1 MIYMT
6 NKIVAIQ
13 GDNLKKINIK
23 TDTTIFLAN
32 EAQNKGYRLFYY
44 YPENL
49 SNIRG
54 KTVSEGYFIKIDY
67 SKKKFYKIL
76 KKSKLDLSFAKYILI
91 RQDPPFNL
99 EYISTTLM
107 LDRIKDKTKIINDP
121 TSVRNISEKF
131 YSLNFKNYMADTIFT
146 KDLIEIKKFFKKHKK
161 IIIKPI
167 HSYGGNDIN
176 LISGKLNLLKI
187 KQILKKHGHI
197 MCQKFLNKI
206 KFGDK
211 RVFIING
218 KVCGAISRVPK
229 SGSILS
235 NMSKGAKPKIAFL
248 SNKELK
254 VSNIIAKKIKKDG
267 IYFAGIDFIDG
278 KLNGD
283 INVTS
288 PTGIKTYFDLSQI
301 NLAKTFWKGL

>member
-1 MIYMT
+1 MT

-13 GDNLKKINIK
+13 GDHLKNLNVK
-23 TDTTIFLAN
+23 TDSTIFLAN
-32 EAQNKGYRLFYY
+32 EAQKRGFKLFYY

-54 KTVSEGYFIKIDY
+54 KTISKGYFIKINY
-67 SKKKFYKIL
+67 SKKKFYQIL
-76 KKSKLDLSFAKYILI
+76 KTTKLDLSLTNYILI

-99 EYISTTLM
+99 EYISTTLL
-107 LDRIKDKTKIINDP
+107 LDRIKYKTKIINDP
-121 TSVRNISEKF
+121 TAVRNISEKF
-131 YSLNFKNYMADTIFT
+131 YSLNFEKYMADTIFT
-146 KDLIEIKKFFKKHKK
+146 KDLLEIKNFFKKHKK

-167 HSYGGNDIN
+167 HSFGGNDIY
-176 LISGKLNLLKI
+176 LIDGKFSERKI
-187 KQILKKHGHI
+187 TKILKKHGHI
-197 MCQKFLNKI
+197 MCQKFLSKI

-229 SGSILS
+229 LGSILS
-235 NMSKGAKPKIAFL
+235 NMSKGAIPRLANLTK
-248 SNKELK
+248 NELK
-254 VSNIIAKKIKKDG
+254 ISNIISKKIKRDG

-288 PTGIKTYFDLSQI
+288 PTGIKTYFDLSNV
-301 NLAKTFWKGL
+301 NLAETFWKGL

>member
-1 MIYMT
+1 MT

-13 GDNLKKINIK
+13 GDHLKNLNVK
-23 TDTTIFLAN
+23 TDSTIFLAN
-32 EAQNKGYRLFYY
+32 EAQKRGFKLFYY

-54 KTVSEGYFIKIDY
+54 KTISIGYFIKINY

-76 KKSKLDLSFAKYILI
+76 KKTKLDLSLTNYVLI

-99 EYISTTLM
+99 EYISTTLL
-107 LDRIKDKTKIINDP
+107 LDRIKYKTKIINDP

-131 YSLNFKNYMADTIFT
+131 YSLNFEKYMADTIFT
-146 KDLIEIKKFFKKHKK
+146 KDLLEIKNFFKKHKK

-167 HSYGGNDIN
+167 HSFGGNDIY
-176 LISGKLNLLKI
+176 LIDGKFSERKI
-187 KQILKKHGHI
+187 KKILKKHGHI
-197 MCQKFLNKI
+197 MCQKFLSKI

-229 SGSILS
+229 LGSILS
-235 NMSKGAKPKIAFL
+235 NMSKGAIPRLANLTK
-248 SNKELK
+248 NELK
-254 VSNIIAKKIKKDG
+254 ISNIISKKIKRDG

-288 PTGIKTYFDLSQI
+288 PTGIKTYFDLSNV
-301 NLAKTFWKGL
+301 NLAETFWKGL

>member
-1 MIYMT
+1 MT

-13 GDNLKKINIK
+13 GDHLKNLNVK
-23 TDTTIFLAN
+23 TDSTIFLAN
-32 EAQNKGYRLFYY
+32 EAQKRGFKLFYY

-54 KTVSEGYFIKIDY
+54 KTISKGYFIKINY

-76 KKSKLDLSFAKYILI
+76 KKTKLDLSLTNYILI

-99 EYISTTLM
+99 EYISTTLL
-107 LDRIKDKTKIINDP
+107 LDRIKYKTKIINDP
-121 TSVRNISEKF
+121 TAVRNISEKF
-131 YSLNFKNYMADTIFT
+131 YSLNFEKYMADTIFT
-146 KDLIEIKKFFKKHKK
+146 KDLLEIKNFFKKHKK

-167 HSYGGNDIN
+167 HSFGGNDIY
-176 LISGKLNLLKI
+176 LIAGKFSERKI
-187 KQILKKHGHI
+187 KKILKKHGHI
-197 MCQKFLNKI
+197 MCQKFLSKI

-229 SGSILS
+229 LGSILS
-235 NMSKGAKPKIAFL
+235 NMSKGAIPRLANLTK
-248 SNKELK
+248 NELK
-254 VSNIIAKKIKKDG
+254 ISNIISKKIKRDG

-288 PTGIKTYFDLSQI
+288 PTGIKTYFDLSNV
-301 NLAKTFWKGL
+301 NLAETFWKGL

>member
-1 MIYMT
+1 MT

-13 GDNLKKINIK
+13 GDQLKNLNVK
-23 TDTTIFLAN
+23 TDSTIFLAN
-32 EAQNKGYRLFYY
+32 EAQKRGFKLFYY

-54 KTVSEGYFIKIDY
+54 KTISKGYFIKINY

-76 KKSKLDLSFAKYILI
+76 KKTKLDLSLTNYVLI

-99 EYISTTLM
+99 EYISTTLL
-107 LDRIKDKTKIINDP
+107 LDRIKYKTKIINDP
-121 TSVRNISEKF
+121 TAVRNISEKF
-131 YSLNFKNYMADTIFT
+131 YSLNFEKYMADTIFT
-146 KDLIEIKKFFKKHKK
+146 KDLLEIKNFLKKYKK

-167 HSYGGNDIN
+167 HSFGGNDIY
-176 LISGKLNLLKI
+176 LIAEKFSERKI
-187 KQILKKHGHI
+187 KKILKKHGHI
-197 MCQKFLNKI
+197 MCQKFLSKI

-229 SGSILS
+229 LGSILS
-235 NMSKGAKPKIAFL
+235 NMSKGAIPRLANLTK
-248 SNKELK
+248 NELK
-254 VSNIIAKKIKKDG
+254 ISNIISKKIKRDG

-288 PTGIKTYFDLSQI
+288 PTGIKTYFDLSNV
-301 NLAKTFWKGL
+301 NLAETFWKGL

>member
-13 GDNLKKINIK
+13 GDQLKNLNVK
-23 TDTTIFLAN
+23 TDSTIFLAN
-32 EAQNKGYRLFYY
+32 EAQKRGFKLFYY

-54 KTVSEGYFIKIDY
+54 KTISKGYFIKINY

-76 KKSKLDLSFAKYILI
+76 KKTKLDLSLTNYILI

-99 EYISTTLM
+99 EYISTTLL
-107 LDRIKDKTKIINDP
+107 LDRIKYKTKIINDP
-121 TSVRNISEKF
+121 TAVRNISEKF
-131 YSLNFKNYMADTIFT
+131 YSLNFEKYMADTIFT
-146 KDLIEIKKFFKKHKK
+146 KDLLEIKNFFKKHKK

-167 HSYGGNDIN
+167 HSFGGNDIY
-176 LISGKLNLLKI
+176 LINGKFSERKI
-187 KQILKKHGHI
+187 KKILKKHGHI
-197 MCQKFLNKI
+197 MCQKFLSKI

-229 SGSILS
+229 LGSILS
-235 NMSKGAKPKIAFL
+235 NMSKGAIPRLANLTK
-248 SNKELK
+248 NELK
-254 VSNIIAKKIKKDG
+254 ISNIISKKIKRDG

-288 PTGIKTYFDLSQI
+288 PTGIKTYFDLSNV
-301 NLAKTFWKGL
+301 NLAETFWKGL

>member
-13 GDNLKKINIK
+13 GDHLKNLNVK
-23 TDTTIFLAN
+23 TDSTIFLAN
-32 EAQNKGYRLFYY
+32 EAQKRGFKLFYY

-54 KTVSEGYFIKIDY
+54 KTISKGYFIKINY

-76 KKSKLDLSFAKYILI
+76 KKTKLDLSLTNYVLI

-99 EYISTTLM
+99 EYISTTLL
-107 LDRIKDKTKIINDP
+107 LDRIKFKTKIINDP
-121 TSVRNISEKF
+121 TAVRNISEKF
-131 YSLNFKNYMADTIFT
+131 YSLNFEKYMADTIFT
-146 KDLIEIKKFFKKHKK
+146 KDLLEIKNFFKKNKK
-161 IIIKPI
+161 IVIKPI
-167 HSYGGNDIN
+167 HSFGGNDIY
-176 LISGKLNLLKI
+176 LIAEKFSERKI
-187 KQILKKHGHI
+187 KKILKKHGHI
-197 MCQKFLNKI
+197 MCQKFLSKI

-229 SGSILS
+229 LGSILS
-235 NMSKGAKPKIAFL
+235 NMSKGAIPRLANLTK
-248 SNKELK
+248 NELK
-254 VSNIIAKKIKKDG
+254 ISNIISKKIKRDG

-288 PTGIKTYFDLSQI
+288 PTGIKTYFDLSNV
-301 NLAKTFWKGL
+301 NLAETFWKGL

>member
-1 MIYMT
+1 MT

-13 GDNLKKINIK
+13 GDHLKNLNVK
-23 TDTTIFLAN
+23 TDTTIFLAH
-32 EAQNKGYRLFYY
+32 EAQKRGLKLFYY

-54 KTVSEGYFIKIDY
+54 KTISKGYFIKINY

-76 KKSKLDLSFAKYILI
+76 KKTKLDLSLTNYILI

-99 EYISTTLM
+99 EYISTTLL
-107 LDRIKDKTKIINDP
+107 LDRIKYKTKIINDP
-121 TSVRNISEKF
+121 TAVRNISEKF
-131 YSLNFKNYMADTIFT
+131 YSLNFEKYMADTIFT
-146 KDLIEIKKFFKKHKK
+146 KDLLEIKNFFKKNKK
-161 IIIKPI
+161 IVIKPI
-167 HSYGGNDIN
+167 HSFGGNDIY
-176 LISGKLNLLKI
+176 LIDGKFSERKI
-187 KQILKKHGHI
+187 KKILKKHGHI
-197 MCQKFLNKI
+197 MCQKFLSKI

-229 SGSILS
+229 LGSILS
-235 NMSKGAKPKIAFL
+235 NMSKGAIPRLANLTK
-248 SNKELK
+248 NELK
-254 VSNIIAKKIKKDG
+254 ISNIISKKIKRDG

-288 PTGIKTYFDLSQI
+288 PTGIKTYFDLSNV
-301 NLAKTFWKGL
+301 NLAETFWKGL

>member
-1 MIYMT
+1 MT

-13 GDNLKKINIK
+13 GDQLKNLNVK
-23 TDTTIFLAN
+23 TDSTIFLAN
-32 EAQNKGYRLFYY
+32 EAQKRGFKLFYY

-54 KTVSEGYFIKIDY
+54 KTISKGYFIKINY

-76 KKSKLDLSFAKYILI
+76 KKTKLDLSLTNYVLI

-99 EYISTTLM
+99 EYISTTLL
-107 LDRIKDKTKIINDP
+107 LDRIKYKTKIINDP
-121 TSVRNISEKF
+121 TAVRNISEKF
-131 YSLNFKNYMADTIFT
+131 YSLNFEKYMADTIFT
-146 KDLIEIKKFFKKHKK
+146 KDLLEIKNFFKKHKK

-167 HSYGGNDIN
+167 HSFGGNDIY
-176 LISGKLNLLKI
+176 LIAEKFSERKI
-187 KQILKKHGHI
+187 KKILKKHGHI
-197 MCQKFLNKI
+197 MCQKFLSKI

-229 SGSILS
+229 LGSILS
-235 NMSKGAKPKIAFL
+235 NMSKGAIPRLANLTK
-248 SNKELK
+248 NELK
-254 VSNIIAKKIKKDG
+254 ISNIISKKIKRDG

-288 PTGIKTYFDLSQI
+288 PTGIKTYFDLSNV
-301 NLAKTFWKGL
+301 NLAETFWKGL

>member
-1 MIYMT
+1 MT

-13 GDNLKKINIK
+13 GDHLKNLNVK
-23 TDTTIFLAN
+23 TDSTIFLAN
-32 EAQNKGYRLFYY
+32 EAQKRGFKLFYY

-54 KTVSEGYFIKIDY
+54 KTISKGYFIKINY

-76 KKSKLDLSFAKYILI
+76 KKTKLDLSLTNYVLI

-99 EYISTTLM
+99 EYISTTLL
-107 LDRIKDKTKIINDP
+107 LDRIKYKTKIINDP
-121 TSVRNISEKF
+121 TAVRNISEKF
-131 YSLNFKNYMADTIFT
+131 YSLNFEKYMADTIFT
-146 KDLIEIKKFFKKHKK
+146 KDLLEIKNFFKKHKK

-167 HSYGGNDIN
+167 HSFGGNDIY
-176 LISGKLNLLKI
+176 LIAGKFSERKI
-187 KQILKKHGHI
+187 KKILKKHGHI
-197 MCQKFLNKI
+197 MCQMFLSKI

-229 SGSILS
+229 LGSILS
-235 NMSKGAKPKIAFL
+235 NMSKGAIPRLANLTK
-248 SNKELK
+248 NELK
-254 VSNIIAKKIKKDG
+254 ISNIISKKIKRDG

-288 PTGIKTYFDLSQI
+288 PTGIKTYFDLSNV
-301 NLAKTFWKGL
+301 NLAETFWKGL

>member
-1 MIYMT
+1 MT
-6 NKIVAIQ
+6 YKIVAIQ
-13 GDNLKKINIK
+13 GDHLKNLNVK
-23 TDTTIFLAN
+23 TDSTIFLAN
-32 EAQNKGYRLFYY
+32 EAQKRGFKLFYY

-54 KTVSEGYFIKIDY
+54 KTISIGYFIKINY

-76 KKSKLDLSFAKYILI
+76 KKTKLDLSLTNYILI

-107 LDRIKDKTKIINDP
+107 LDRIKYKTKIINDP
-121 TSVRNISEKF
+121 TAVRNISEKF
-131 YSLNFKNYMADTIFT
+131 YSLNFEKYMADTIFT
-146 KDLIEIKKFFKKHKK
+146 KDLLEIKNFFKKHKK

-167 HSYGGNDIN
+167 HSFGGNDIN
-176 LISGKLNLLKI
+176 LIFGKFSERKIKKILKI
-187 KQILKKHGHI
+187 HGHI
-197 MCQKFLNKI
+197 MCQKFLSKI

-211 RVFIING
+211 RVFVING

-229 SGSILS
+229 LGSILS
-235 NMSKGAKPKIAFL
+235 NMSKGAKPRLANLTK
-248 SNKELK
+248 NELK
-254 VSNIIAKKIKKDG
+254 ISNIISKKIKRDG

-288 PTGIKTYFDLSQI
+288 PTGIKTYFDLSNV
-301 NLAKTFWKGL
+301 NLAETFWKGL

>member
-1 MIYMT
+1 MT

-13 GDNLKKINIK
+13 GDHLKNLNVK
-23 TDTTIFLAN
+23 TDTTIFLAH
-32 EAQNKGYRLFYY
+32 EAQRRGFKLFYY

-54 KTVSEGYFIKIDY
+54 KTISKGYFIKINY

-76 KKSKLDLSFAKYILI
+76 KKTKLDLSLTNYILI

-107 LDRIKDKTKIINDP
+107 LDRIKYKTKIINDP
-121 TSVRNISEKF
+121 TAVRNISEKF
-131 YSLNFKNYMADTIFT
+131 YSLNFEKYMANTIFT
-146 KDLIEIKKFFKKHKK
+146 KDLFEIKNFFKKHKK

-167 HSYGGNDIN
+167 HSFGGNDIY
-176 LISGKLNLLKI
+176 LIDGKFSERKI
-187 KQILKKHGHI
+187 KKILKKHGHI
-197 MCQKFLNKI
+197 MCQKFLSKI

-229 SGSILS
+229 LGSILS
-235 NMSKGAKPKIAFL
+235 NMSKGAKPRLANLTK
-248 SNKELK
+248 NELK
-254 VSNIIAKKIKKDG
+254 ISNIISKKIKRDG

-288 PTGIKTYFDLSQI
+288 PTGIKTYFDLSNV
-301 NLAKTFWKGL
+301 NLAETFWKGL

>member
-1 MIYMT
+1 MT

-13 GDNLKKINIK
+13 GDQLKNLNVK
-23 TDTTIFLAN
+23 TDSTIFLAN
-32 EAQNKGYRLFYY
+32 EAQKRGFKLFYY

-54 KTVSEGYFIKIDY
+54 KTISKGYFIKINY

-76 KKSKLDLSFAKYILI
+76 KKTKLDLSLTNYILI

-107 LDRIKDKTKIINDP
+107 LDRIKYKTKIINDP
-121 TSVRNISEKF
+121 TAVRNISEKF
-131 YSLNFKNYMADTIFT
+131 YSLNFEKYMADTIFT
-146 KDLIEIKKFFKKHKK
+146 KDLLEIKNFLKKYKK

-167 HSYGGNDIN
+167 HSFGGNDIY
-176 LISGKLNLLKI
+176 LIAEKFSERKI
-187 KQILKKHGHI
+187 KKILKKHGHI
-197 MCQKFLNKI
+197 MCQKFLSKI

-229 SGSILS
+229 LGSILS
-235 NMSKGAKPKIAFL
+235 NMSKGAIPRLANLTK
-248 SNKELK
+248 NELK
-254 VSNIIAKKIKKDG
+254 ISNIISKKIKRDG

-288 PTGIKTYFDLSQI
+288 PTGIKTYFDLSNV
-301 NLAKTFWKGL
+301 NLAETFWKGL

>member
-1 MIYMT
+1 MT

-13 GDNLKKINIK
+13 GDQLKNLNVK
-23 TDTTIFLAN
+23 TDSTIFLAN
-32 EAQNKGYRLFYY
+32 EAQKRGFKLFYY

-54 KTVSEGYFIKIDY
+54 KTISKGYFIKINY

-76 KKSKLDLSFAKYILI
+76 KKTKLDLSLTNYVLI

-99 EYISTTLM
+99 EYISTTLL
-107 LDRIKDKTKIINDP
+107 LDRIKYKTKIINDP
-121 TSVRNISEKF
+121 TAVRNISEKF
-131 YSLNFKNYMADTIFT
+131 YSLNFEKYMADTIFT
-146 KDLIEIKKFFKKHKK
+146 KDLLEIKNFFKKHKK

-167 HSYGGNDIN
+167 HSFGGNDIY
-176 LISGKLNLLKI
+176 LIAEKFGERKI
-187 KQILKKHGHI
+187 KKILKKHGHI
-197 MCQKFLNKI
+197 MCQMFLSKI

-229 SGSILS
+229 LGSILS
-235 NMSKGAKPKIAFL
+235 NMSKGAIPRLANLTK
-248 SNKELK
+248 NELK
-254 VSNIIAKKIKKDG
+254 ISNIISKKIKRDG

-288 PTGIKTYFDLSQI
+288 PTGIKTYFDLSNV
-301 NLAKTFWKGL
+301 NLAETFWKGL

>member
-1 MIYMT
+1 MT

-13 GDNLKKINIK
+13 GDHLKNLNVK
-23 TDTTIFLAN
+23 TDSTIFLAN
-32 EAQNKGYRLFYY
+32 EAQKRGFKLFYY

-49 SNIRG
+49 SNIKG
-54 KTVSEGYFIKIDY
+54 KTISKGYFIKINY

-76 KKSKLDLSFAKYILI
+76 KKTKLDLSLTNYILI

-99 EYISTTLM
+99 EYISTTLL
-107 LDRIKDKTKIINDP
+107 LDRIKYKTKIINDP
-121 TSVRNISEKF
+121 TAVRNISEKF
-131 YSLNFKNYMADTIFT
+131 YSLNFEKYMAETIFT
-146 KDLIEIKKFFKKHKK
+146 KDLLEIKNFFKKHKK

-167 HSYGGNDIN
+167 HSFGGNDIY
-176 LISGKLNLLKI
+176 LIAERFSERKI
-187 KQILKKHGHI
+187 KKILKKHGHI
-197 MCQKFLNKI
+197 MCQKFLSKI

-229 SGSILS
+229 LGSILS
-235 NMSKGAKPKIAFL
+235 NMSKGAIPRLANLTK
-248 SNKELK
+248 NELK
-254 VSNIIAKKIKKDG
+254 ISNIISKKIKRDG

-288 PTGIKTYFDLSQI
+288 PTGIKTYFDLSNV
-301 NLAKTFWKGL
+301 NLAETFWKGL

>member
-1 MIYMT
+1 MI
-6 NKIVAIQ
+6 NKIVAVQ
-13 GDNLKKINIK
+13 GNHPSKLNPL
-23 TDTTIFLAN
+23 TDTSVFLAS
-32 EAQNKGYRLFYY
+32 EIQNKKYKIFYY
-44 YPENL
+44 DPKDL
-49 SNIRG
+49 SVINSKVIAKG
-54 KTVSEGYFIKIDY
+54 FFIKFNY
-67 SKKKFYKIL
+67 SQKKFYKVL
-76 KKSKLDLSFAKYILI
+76 KKQSLDLTKCKFILI

-99 EYISTTLM
+99 EYISTTYI
-107 LDRIKDKTKIINDP
+107 LDTIKTKVKIINNP

-131 YSLNFKNYMADTIFT
+131 YSLNFKNYMTDTIFT

-176 LISGKLNLLKI
+176 LISGKLDLLKI

-288 PTGIKTYFDLSQI
+288 PTGIKTYFDLSKI

>member
-1 MIYMT
+1 MT

-13 GDNLKKINIK
+13 GDHLKNLNVK
-23 TDTTIFLAN
+23 TDSTIFLAN
-32 EAQNKGYRLFYY
+32 EAQKRGFKLFYY

-54 KTVSEGYFIKIDY
+54 KTISKGYFIKINY

-76 KKSKLDLSFAKYILI
+76 KKTKLDLSLTNYVLI

-99 EYISTTLM
+99 EYISTTLL
-107 LDRIKDKTKIINDP
+107 LDRIKYKTKIINDP
-121 TSVRNISEKF
+121 TAVRNISEKF
-131 YSLNFKNYMADTIFT
+131 YSLNFEKYMADTIFT
-146 KDLIEIKKFFKKHKK
+146 KDLFEIKNFFKKHKK

-167 HSYGGNDIN
+167 HSFGGNDIY
-176 LISGKLNLLKI
+176 LIAEKFSERKI
-187 KQILKKHGHI
+187 KKILKKHGHI
-197 MCQKFLNKI
+197 MCQKFLSKI

-229 SGSILS
+229 LGSILS
-235 NMSKGAKPKIAFL
+235 NMSKGAIPRLANLTK
-248 SNKELK
+248 NELK
-254 VSNIIAKKIKKDG
+254 ISNIISKKIKRDG

-288 PTGIKTYFDLSQI
+288 PTGIKTYFDLSNV
-301 NLAKTFWKGL
+301 NLAETFWKGL

>member
-1 MIYMT
+1 MT

-13 GDNLKKINIK
+13 GDQLNNLNVK
-23 TDTTIFLAN
+23 TDSTIFLAN
-32 EAQNKGYRLFYY
+32 EAQKRGFKLFYY

-54 KTVSEGYFIKIDY
+54 KTISKGYFIKINY

-76 KKSKLDLSFAKYILI
+76 KKTKLDLSLTNYVLI

-99 EYISTTLM
+99 EYISTTLL
-107 LDRIKDKTKIINDP
+107 LDRIKYKTKIINDP
-121 TSVRNISEKF
+121 TAVRNISEKF
-131 YSLNFKNYMADTIFT
+131 YSLNFEKYMADTIFT
-146 KDLIEIKKFFKKHKK
+146 KDLFEIKNFFKKHKK

-167 HSYGGNDIN
+167 HSFGGNDIY
-176 LISGKLNLLKI
+176 LIAEKFSERKI
-187 KQILKKHGHI
+187 KKILKKHGHI
-197 MCQKFLNKI
+197 MCQKFLSKI

-229 SGSILS
+229 LGSILS
-235 NMSKGAKPKIAFL
+235 NMSKGAIPRLANLTK
-248 SNKELK
+248 NELK
-254 VSNIIAKKIKKDG
+254 ISNIISKKIKRDG

-288 PTGIKTYFDLSQI
+288 PTGIKTYFDLSNV
-301 NLAKTFWKGL
+301 NLAETFWKGL

>member
-1 MIYMT
+1 MT

-13 GDNLKKINIK
+13 GDHLKNLNVK
-23 TDTTIFLAN
+23 TDSTIFLAN
-32 EAQNKGYRLFYY
+32 EAQKRGFKLFYY

-54 KTVSEGYFIKIDY
+54 KTISKGYFIKINY

-76 KKSKLDLSFAKYILI
+76 KKTKLDLSLTNYVLI

-99 EYISTTLM
+99 EYISTTLL
-107 LDRIKDKTKIINDP
+107 LDRIKYKTKIINDP
-121 TSVRNISEKF
+121 TAVRNISEKF
-131 YSLNFKNYMADTIFT
+131 YSLNFEKYMADTIFT
-146 KDLIEIKKFFKKHKK
+146 KDLLEIKNFFKRHKK

-167 HSYGGNDIN
+167 HSFGGNDIY
-176 LISGKLNLLKI
+176 LIAERFSEKKI
-187 KQILKKHGHI
+187 KKILKKHGHI
-197 MCQKFLNKI
+197 MCQKFLSKI

-229 SGSILS
+229 LGSILS
-235 NMSKGAKPKIAFL
+235 NMSKGAIPRLANLTK
-248 SNKELK
+248 NELK
-254 VSNIIAKKIKKDG
+254 ISNIISKKIKRDG

-288 PTGIKTYFDLSQI
+288 PTGIKTYFDLSNV
-301 NLAKTFWKGL
+301 NLAETFWKGL

>member
-1 MIYMT
+1 MT

-13 GDNLKKINIK
+13 GDQLNNLNVK
-23 TDTTIFLAN
+23 TDSTIFLAN
-32 EAQNKGYRLFYY
+32 EAQKRGFKLFYY

-54 KTVSEGYFIKIDY
+54 KTISKGYFIKINY

-76 KKSKLDLSFAKYILI
+76 KKTKLDLSLTNYVLI

-99 EYISTTLM
+99 EYISTTLL
-107 LDRIKDKTKIINDP
+107 LDRIKYKTKIINDP
-121 TSVRNISEKF
+121 TAVRNISEKF
-131 YSLNFKNYMADTIFT
+131 YSLNFEKYMADTIFT
-146 KDLIEIKKFFKKHKK
+146 KDLFEIKNFFKKHKK

-167 HSYGGNDIN
+167 HSFGGNDIY
-176 LISGKLNLLKI
+176 LIDRKFSERKI
-187 KQILKKHGHI
+187 KKILKKHGHI
-197 MCQKFLNKI
+197 MCQKFLSKI

-229 SGSILS
+229 LGSILS
-235 NMSKGAKPKIAFL
+235 NMSKGAIPRLANLTK
-248 SNKELK
+248 NELK
-254 VSNIIAKKIKKDG
+254 ISNIISKKIKRDG

-288 PTGIKTYFDLSQI
+288 PTGIKTYFDLSNV
-301 NLAKTFWKGL
+301 NLAETFWKGL

>member
-1 MIYMT
+1 MT

-13 GDNLKKINIK
+13 GDHLKNLNVK
-23 TDTTIFLAN
+23 TDSTIFLAN
-32 EAQNKGYRLFYY
+32 EAQKRGFKLFYY

-54 KTVSEGYFIKIDY
+54 KTISKGYFIKINY

-76 KKSKLDLSFAKYILI
+76 KKTKLDLSLTNYVLI

-99 EYISTTLM
+99 EYISTTLL
-107 LDRIKDKTKIINDP
+107 LDRIKYKTKIINDP
-121 TSVRNISEKF
+121 TAVRNISEKF
-131 YSLNFKNYMADTIFT
+131 YSLNFEKYMADTIFT
-146 KDLIEIKKFFKKHKK
+146 KDLLEIKNFFKKHKK

-167 HSYGGNDIN
+167 HSFGGNDIY
-176 LISGKLNLLKI
+176 LIDGKFSERKV
-187 KQILKKHGHI
+187 KKILKKHGHI
-197 MCQKFLNKI
+197 MCQKFLSKI

-229 SGSILS
+229 LGSILS
-235 NMSKGAKPKIAFL
+235 NMSKGAIPRLANLTK
-248 SNKELK
+248 NELK
-254 VSNIIAKKIKKDG
+254 ISNIISKKIKRDG

-288 PTGIKTYFDLSQI
+288 PTGIKTYFDLSNV
-301 NLAKTFWKGL
+301 NLAETFWKGL

>member
-1 MIYMT
+1 MT

-13 GDNLKKINIK
+13 GDQLNNLNVK
-23 TDTTIFLAN
+23 TDSTIFLAN
-32 EAQNKGYRLFYY
+32 EAQKRGFKLFYY

-54 KTVSEGYFIKIDY
+54 KTISKGYFIKINY

-76 KKSKLDLSFAKYILI
+76 KKTKLDLSLTNYVLI

-99 EYISTTLM
+99 EYISTTLL
-107 LDRIKDKTKIINDP
+107 LDRIKYKTKIINDP
-121 TSVRNISEKF
+121 TAVRNISEKF
-131 YSLNFKNYMADTIFT
+131 YSLNFEKYMADTIFT
-146 KDLIEIKKFFKKHKK
+146 KDLLEIKNFFKKHKK

-167 HSYGGNDIN
+167 HSFGGNDIY
-176 LISGKLNLLKI
+176 LIDGKFSERKI
-187 KQILKKHGHI
+187 KKILKKHGHI
-197 MCQKFLNKI
+197 MCQKFLSKI

-229 SGSILS
+229 LGSILS
-235 NMSKGAKPKIAFL
+235 NMSKGAIPRLANLTK
-248 SNKELK
+248 NELK
-254 VSNIIAKKIKKDG
+254 ISNIISKKIKRDG

-288 PTGIKTYFDLSQI
+288 PTGIKTYFDLSNV
-301 NLAKTFWKGL
+301 NLAETFWKGL

>member
-1 MIYMT
+1 MT

-13 GDNLKKINIK
+13 GDQLKNLNVK
-23 TDTTIFLAN
+23 TDSTIFLAN
-32 EAQNKGYRLFYY
+32 EAQKRGFKLFYY

-54 KTVSEGYFIKIDY
+54 KTISKGYFIKINY

-76 KKSKLDLSFAKYILI
+76 KKTKLDLSLTNYVLI

-99 EYISTTLM
+99 EYITTTLL
-107 LDRIKDKTKIINDP
+107 LDRIKYKTKIINDP
-121 TSVRNISEKF
+121 TAVRNISEKF
-131 YSLNFKNYMADTIFT
+131 YSLNFEKYMADTIFT
-146 KDLIEIKKFFKKHKK
+146 KDLLEIKNFFKKHKK

-167 HSYGGNDIN
+167 HSFGGNDIY
-176 LISGKLNLLKI
+176 LIDGKFSERKI
-187 KQILKKHGHI
+187 KKILKKHGHI
-197 MCQKFLNKI
+197 MCQKFLSKI

-229 SGSILS
+229 LGSILS
-235 NMSKGAKPKIAFL
+235 NMSKGAIPRLANLTK
-248 SNKELK
+248 NELK
-254 VSNIIAKKIKKDG
+254 ISNIISKKIKRDG

-288 PTGIKTYFDLSQI
+288 PTGIKTYFDLSNV
-301 NLAKTFWKGL
+301 NLAETFWKGL

>member
-1 MIYMT
+1 MT

-13 GDNLKKINIK
+13 GDHLKNLNVK
-23 TDTTIFLAN
+23 TDSTIFLAN
-32 EAQNKGYRLFYY
+32 EAQKRGFKLFYY

-54 KTVSEGYFIKIDY
+54 KTISKGYFIKINY

-76 KKSKLDLSFAKYILI
+76 KKTKLDLSLTNYILI

-107 LDRIKDKTKIINDP
+107 LDRIKYKTKIINDP
-121 TSVRNISEKF
+121 TAVRNISEKF
-131 YSLNFKNYMADTIFT
+131 YSLNFEKYMADTIFT
-146 KDLIEIKKFFKKHKK
+146 KDLLEIKNFFKKHKK
-161 IIIKPI
+161 IVIKPI
-167 HSYGGNDIN
+167 HSFGGNDIY
-176 LISGKLNLLKI
+176 LIAEKFSERKI
-187 KQILKKHGHI
+187 KKILKKHGHI
-197 MCQKFLNKI
+197 MCQKFLSKI

-229 SGSILS
+229 LGSILS
-235 NMSKGAKPKIAFL
+235 NMSKGAIPRLANLTK
-248 SNKELK
+248 NELK
-254 VSNIIAKKIKKDG
+254 ISNIISKKIKRDG

-288 PTGIKTYFDLSQI
+288 PTGIKTYFDLSNV
-301 NLAKTFWKGL
+301 NLAETFWKGL

>member
-1 MIYMT
+1 MT

-13 GDNLKKINIK
+13 GDHLKNLNVK
-23 TDTTIFLAN
+23 TDSTIFLAN
-32 EAQNKGYRLFYY
+32 EAQKRGFKLFYY

-49 SNIRG
+49 SNVRG
-54 KTVSEGYFIKIDY
+54 KTISKGYFIKINY

-76 KKSKLDLSFAKYILI
+76 KKTKLDLSLTNYILI

-107 LDRIKDKTKIINDP
+107 LDRIKYKTKIINDP
-121 TSVRNISEKF
+121 TAVRNISEKF
-131 YSLNFKNYMADTIFT
+131 YSLNFEKYMAETIFT
-146 KDLIEIKKFFKKHKK
+146 KDLLEIKNFFKKHKK

-167 HSYGGNDIN
+167 HSFGGNDIY
-176 LISGKLNLLKI
+176 LIAERFSERKI
-187 KQILKKHGHI
+187 KKILKKHGHI
-197 MCQKFLNKI
+197 MCQKFLSKI

-229 SGSILS
+229 LGSILS
-235 NMSKGAKPKIAFL
+235 NMSKGAIPRLANLTK
-248 SNKELK
+248 NELK
-254 VSNIIAKKIKKDG
+254 ISNIISKKIKRDG

-288 PTGIKTYFDLSQI
+288 PTGIKTYFDLSNV
-301 NLAKTFWKGL
+301 NLAETFWKGL